1 MRNSFSLIVPAA
13 ADRPEY
19 AEVMPEVFGLD
30 RYGIMKCVRA
40 IQGLNLPAFTD
51 IYFTIL
57 RSHAERFGIDTLL
70 RLQLQRMEIEA
81 KIVMLHE
88 PTASQAETVAE
99 TIAKENITGPI
110 FVKDAD
116 SYFRAEVVPEN
127 GVAVFPLEEVAIVE
141 PRNKS
146 YVAVDD
152 MAYVTN
158 IIEKKVVSNLFSA
171 GGYCFESAEEFTEMF
186 AKLRHFP
193 HIYLSHLIYAML
205 LDGHIFRPINITDY
219 TDLNL

>member
-1 MRNSFSLIVPAA
+1 MPDQFSLIVPAA

-19 AEVMPEVFGLD
+19 AEMMPGVFGLD

-40 IQGLNLPAFTD
+40 IQGLNLDAFTN

-70 RLQLQRMEIEA
+70 RLQLQRMGIDA
-81 KIVMLHE
+81 HIVILDT
-88 PTASQAETVAE
+88 PTSSQAETVAL
-99 TIAKENITGPI
+99 TIEKECLTDSVFI
-110 FVKDAD
+110 KDAD
-116 SYFRAEVVPEN
+116 SYFRAEIVPEN
-127 GVAVFPLEEVAIVE
+127 GVAVFPLEEMEIVE
-141 PRNKS
+141 PRHKS

-158 IIEKKVVSNLFSA
+158 IIEKRVVSNLFSA
-171 GGYCFESAEEFTEMF
+171 GGYCFESAGEFTRMF
-186 AKLRHFP
+186 GKLRHFP

-205 LDGHIFRPINITDY
+205 LDGHIFRPIDITAY